1 MIFDA
6 HHILSVYWPSLC
18 IVFAAFASLLVC
30 YQDFT
35 TYRISN
41 RVVIA
46 IAVSAFGV
54 WLPLLSPT
62 AIMIQVG
69 IGAIFLLV
77 GFAAFHFKIMGA
89 GDGKLFAA
97 LGFWCQPQNMM
108 MFLLVM
114 ALAGFA
120 VSVAYAVVRYKKIMA
135 LREHSTLAD
144 MLYLKIPYGLA
155 LSAGG
160 FFLFAKVWVQVVS
173 R

>member
-1 MIFDA
+1 MNLDV
-6 HHILSVYWPSLC
+6 HHILSVYLPSLS
-18 IVFAAFASLLVC
+18 IIFATVASLLVC
-30 YQDFT
+30 YQDIM

-54 WLPLLSPT
+54 WLPLLDPT

-69 IGAIFLLV
+69 IGALFLVIGFLV
-77 GFAAFHFKIMGA
+77 FHFKIMGA

-97 LGFWCQPQNMM
+97 LGFWCQPQNIM
-108 MFLLVM
+108 MFLMVMAIAGFLVSVVYTGIRYKKVM
-114 ALAGFA
+114 ALKEN
-120 VSVAYAVVRYKKIMA
+120 SN
-135 LREHSTLAD
+135 LTD

-160 FFLFAKVWVQVVS
+160 FFLFVKVWTQFFS
-173 R
+173 S

>member
-1 MIFDA
+1 MIPDA
-6 HHILSVYWPSLC
+6 HHILSVYLPSLC
-18 IVFAAFASLLVC
+18 VVFAVVASLLVC

-97 LGFWCQPQNMM
+97 LGFWCQPQNIM

-114 ALAGFA
+114 ALAGLA
-120 VSVAYAVVRYKKIMA
+120 VSVGYAGVRYKKIMA
-135 LREHSTLAD
+135 LRENSALND

-160 FFLFAKVWVQVVS
+160 FFLFAKVWIQFFYV
-173 R
+173 

>member
-1 MIFDA
+1 MSLDV

-18 IVFAAFASLLVC
+18 IMFAAVASLLVC
-30 YQDFT
+30 YQDVT

-54 WLPLLSPT
+54 WLPLLDPI
-62 AIMIQVG
+62 AIGIQVG
-69 IGAIFLLV
+69 IGAVFLIA
-77 GFAAFHFKIMGA
+77 GFVAFHFKIMGA

-97 LGFWCQPQNMM
+97 LGFWCQPQNIM

-114 ALAGFA
+114 AIAGFL
-120 VSVAYAVVRYKKIMA
+120 VSVVYAGARYKKIMA
-135 LREHSTLAD
+135 LKENSDLTD

-160 FFLFAKVWVQVVS
+160 FFLFAKVWTQVL
-173 R
+173 